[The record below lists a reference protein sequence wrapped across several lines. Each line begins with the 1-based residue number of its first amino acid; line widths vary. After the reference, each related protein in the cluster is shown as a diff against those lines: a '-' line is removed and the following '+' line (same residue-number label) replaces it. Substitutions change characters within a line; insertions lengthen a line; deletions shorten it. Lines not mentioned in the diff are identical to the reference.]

1 MNDRLVRMSISHLA
15 LTIEIDPLVLLVV
28 TINIITVQPVHTL
41 ENDLIVE
48 IDLPRLQK
56 NVPPVETDSITD
68 RIIIINPI
76 TQNNARSVTPTR
88 NNRIFVRSNFPYR
101 TPFIKPKS
109 PTTPYNNSSFRNS
122 NITQPLRC
130 HHCNRV
136 GHIRPQ
142 CPRLSSL
149 GRNNSN

>member
-48 IDLPRLQK
+48 IDLPRLQE

-68 RIIIINPI
+68 RNIIINPI
-76 TQNNARSVTPTR
+76 TKIMLDLLLQQETIV
-88 NNRIFVRSNFPYR
+88 FF
-101 TPFIKPKS
+101 
-109 PTTPYNNSSFRNS
+109 
-122 NITQPLRC
+122 
-130 HHCNRV
+130 
-136 GHIRPQ
+136 
-142 CPRLSSL
+142 
-149 GRNNSN
+149 